1 MIRFIFLI
9 VLFLISLLAI
19 FKAQAYYLWLMAII
33 VTELPWILI
42 GITLLLLL
50 LGFRTDKFQLAGSII
65 GLLALIFFLST
76 IYRAYLVSNEL
87 SRNMDA
93 AFSKGN
99 NNIETVPYRFWRSIF
114 HDNIKEKY
122 STMAYKKY
130 EDITL
135 NLDFYPSQ
143 ILGKRPCIIVI
154 HGGSWSTGDSRQI
167 PELNSLLTT
176 KGYNVVSINY
186 RKAPKYKTPAPIED
200 LKNAMNF
207 LRQHSDSL
215 QIDTNNFVL
224 LGRSAGAQ
232 VALLAAY
239 SLRDSSIKGVIDFYG
254 PADMVWGYSMPT
266 NPLVMD
272 SQKVMENYIGG
283 TYKEVPQKFA
293 DCSPLEFVDKHSPP
307 TLMIHGEND
316 VLVAYDHSRRLKE
329 KLQQKGVKHFWLQL
343 PWATHGFD
351 YIQNGPGG
359 QLANF
364 SIEHFLQY
372 VIK

>member
-65 GLLALIFFLST
+65 GLVALIFFLST

-122 STMAYKKY
+122 STMAYKKH

>member
-65 GLLALIFFLST
+65 GLVALIFFLST

>member
-1 MIRFIFLI
+1 
-9 VLFLISLLAI
+9 
-19 FKAQAYYLWLMAII
+19 MAII

-65 GLLALIFFLST
+65 GLVALIFFLST

-364 SIEHFLQY
+364 SIERFLQY

>member
-65 GLLALIFFLST
+65 GLVALILFLST

-130 EDITL
+130 EHITL

-143 ILGKRPCIIVI
+143 ILGKKPCIIVI

>member
-65 GLLALIFFLST
+65 GLVALIFFLST

-122 STMAYKKY
+122 STMAYKKH

-364 SIEHFLQY
+364 SIERFLQY